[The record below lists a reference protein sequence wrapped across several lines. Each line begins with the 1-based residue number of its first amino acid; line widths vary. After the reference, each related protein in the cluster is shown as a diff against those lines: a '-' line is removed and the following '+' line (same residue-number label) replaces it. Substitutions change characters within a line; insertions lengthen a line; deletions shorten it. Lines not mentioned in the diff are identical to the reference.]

1 MTQQLPTEILEN
13 KIDNLTKELLKQ
25 EQADCPVVHHF
36 GPGLYIREVTYGPGT
51 LVVGHFHKHPH
62 LCVMLTGKMIFV
74 APDGNKVEISAP
86 KSFIASAGRKVAYV
100 LEEMTF
106 QNIYATEETDVA
118 KLEKMLFE
126 ENEFLEEHIK
136 EQDKLITYDHSVDV
150 EDFQKAMAEYKLD
163 LNLVRQ
169 VSEYV
174 GDQIPFPQGS
184 YKVMVSD
191 SKIEGKGLFASGNIQ
206 AGEVIAPARI
216 NEKRTPAGRYTN
228 HSKNPNAVFVLR
240 DNDDIDL
247 IAFKPISGM
256 RGGLLGEE
264 ITIDYRQALS
274 LYKETTLCQLQLQL
288 Q

>member
-1 MTQQLPTEILEN
+1 MNEQLSTEILEGR
-13 KIDNLTKELLKQ
+13 IDNLTKELLKQ

-62 LCVMLTGKMIFV
+62 LCFMLTGKMLFV
-74 APDGNKVEISAP
+74 NPDGNKVEITAP
-86 KSFIASAGRKVAYV
+86 KSFIASPGRKVAYV

-126 ENEFLEEHIK
+126 DNEFLQEHLK
-136 EQDKLITYDHSVDV
+136 EQDKLLTYDHSADIA
-150 EDFQKAMAEYKLD
+150 DFEQAMAEHGFTLE
-163 LNLVRQ
+163 LVRS
-169 VSEYV
+169 VSEYE

-184 YKVMVSD
+184 YKVIVSD
-191 SKIEGKGLFASGNIQ
+191 SKIEGKGLFATGNIQ
-206 AGEVIAPARI
+206 VGEVIAPARLG
-216 NEKRTPAGRYTN
+216 EKRTPAGRYTN

-240 DNDDIDL
+240 DNEDIDL
-247 IAFKPISGM
+247 VASQPISGM

-264 ITIDYRQALS
+264 ITINYRQALS
-274 LYKETTLCQLQLQL
+274 LYKETTLCQQQQQLR
-288 Q
+288 

>member
-1 MTQQLPTEILEN
+1 MSEQLTTQALEN
-13 KIDNLTKELLKQ
+13 KIDDLTKELLKQ
-25 EQADCPVVHHF
+25 EQADCPVTHHF

-62 LCVMLTGKMIFV
+62 LCVMLTGKMLFV
-74 APDGNKVEISAP
+74 NPDGNKVEISAP

-100 LEEMTF
+100 LEEMIF
-106 QNIYATEETDVA
+106 QNIYATEETDVE

-126 ENEFLEEHIK
+126 ENEFLEEHLK
-136 EQDKLITYDHSVDV
+136 KQDKLLSYDHSVDI
-150 EDFQKAMAEYKLD
+150 EDFEKAMSEYG
-163 LNLVRQ
+163 LNLELVRKM
-169 VSEYV
+169 SEYEQ
-174 GDQIPFPQGS
+174 DQIPFPQGS
-184 YKVMVSD
+184 YKAMVSD
-191 SKIEGKGLFASGNIQ
+191 SKIEGKGLFATGNIQ
-206 AGEVIAPARI
+206 AGEVIAPARLGD
-216 NEKRTPAGRYTN
+216 KRTPAGRYTN

-240 DNDDIDL
+240 DNEDIDL
-247 IAFKPISGM
+247 VASKPISGM

>member
-1 MTQQLPTEILEN
+1 MNEQLPTKLLED

-51 LVVGHFHKHPH
+51 LVVGHFHKQPH
-62 LCVMLTGKMIFV
+62 LCVMLTGKMLFV
-74 APDGNKVEISAP
+74 NPDGNKVEISAP

-118 KLEKMLFE
+118 KLEKMLFK
-126 ENEFLEEHIK
+126 ENEFLEEHLK
-136 EQDKLITYDHSVDV
+136 EQNKILTYDHSIDV
-150 EDFQKAMAEYKLD
+150 EDFEKAMAEYKLD

-169 VSEYV
+169 ISEYE
-174 GDQIPFPQGS
+174 GDQIPFSQGS

-228 HSKNPNAVFVLR
+228 HSKNANAVFVLR
-240 DNDDIDL
+240 DNEDIDL
-247 IAFKPISGM
+247 VASKPISGM

-274 LYKETTLCQLQLQL
+274 LYKETILCQLQLQL

>member
-1 MTQQLPTEILEN
+1 MSEQLTTDVLETR
-13 KIDNLTKELLKQ
+13 IDNLTKELLKQ

-36 GPGLYIREVTYGPGT
+36 GPNLYIREVTYGPGT

-62 LCVMLTGKMIFV
+62 LCVMLTGKMLFV
-74 APDGNKVEISAP
+74 NPDGNKVEITAP

-106 QNIYATEETDVA
+106 QNIYATDETDVA

-126 ENEFLEEHIK
+126 DNEFLEEHLK
-136 EQDKLITYDHSVDV
+136 EQSKLITYDRSVDV
-150 EDFQKAMAEYKLD
+150 EDFEQAMLEYKLN
-163 LNLVRQ
+163 LELVRKI
-169 VSEYV
+169 SEHK

-184 YKVMVSD
+184 YKVIVSD
-191 SKIEGKGLFASGNIQ
+191 SKIEGKGLFATGNIQ
-206 AGEVIAPARI
+206 VGEVIAPARI
-216 NEKRTPAGRYTN
+216 GEKRTPAGRYTN
-228 HSKNPNAVFVLR
+228 HAKNPNAVFVLR
-240 DNDDIDL
+240 DNEDIDL
-247 IAFKPISGM
+247 VASQPISGM